1 MTDTIS
7 CVRCNQTG
15 APLAKAPFRNELGER
30 ILASICQDCWG
41 QWLRFQTQLINHHG
55 LDVRDRPAREF
66 LTTNMEG
73 FLFKTAST
81 EEIDTSRQGK
91 ISW

>member
-7 CVRCNQTG
+7 CVRCNRSG
-15 APLAKAPFRNELGER
+15 PPLAKAPLRNELGER
-30 ILASICQDCWG
+30 ILASICQDCWS

-55 LDVRDRPAREF
+55 LDVRDKPAREF
-66 LTTNMEG
+66 LTANMEG
-73 FLFKTAST
+73 FLFRTGRT
-81 EEIDTSRQGK
+81 EEIDTSKQGK

>member
-1 MTDTIS
+1 MAEIK
-7 CVRCNQTG
+7 CARCSRSAEG
-15 APLAKAPFRNELGER
+15 LAKAPLRNELGDR

-55 LDVRDRPAREF
+55 LDVRDKPAREF
-66 LTTNMEG
+66 LTANMDA
-73 FLFKTAST
+73 FLFRSGNA
-81 EEIDTSRQGK
+81 EEIDTTQQGK